1 MKLALALLLACVRA
15 GRANPL
21 DAAEAAWKNKGFVL
35 KERISGENGDLKASA
50 ALYSPDKEGGD
61 RLEVH
66 VVVKDRA
73 FLGYTHPSTVDR
85 IEFDP
90 SPAGRF
96 ADMFHDGSLTLAYRS
111 TRASVGATELNVLR
125 WSRFKIERVAIFP
138 EGRFIR
144 LEGGAVVAARELPLG
159 RYLSMSCEDFGTI
172 SRTAFKT
179 TLNAP
184 RDGGFVDVS
193 SKHPEYYRAEIARKE
208 KVMAS
213 LKKELQKNAGEYLG
227 IAISTYYD
235 YTALGRAKEGWARLR
250 EFFKLP
256 ALAPDSAKTCMAT
269 MEKELRSKLKIPAA
283 WP

>member
-1 MKLALALLLACVRA
+1 MKLALALLLVSASV
-15 GRANPL
+15 RANPL
-21 DAAEAAWKNKGFVL
+21 EAAEAAWRAKGYSV
-35 KERISGENGDLKASA
+35 KDRISAENAGLKASA
-50 ALYSPDKEGGD
+50 ALYAPGGEGGD
-61 RLEVH
+61 RLELH

-73 FLGYTHPSTVDR
+73 FLGYTHPSSVDR
-85 IEFDP
+85 LEFDP

-96 ADMFHDGSLTLAYRS
+96 ADLFHDGSLALAYRS
-111 TRASVGATELNVLR
+111 TRVSVGATDLNVLR
-125 WSRFKIERVAIFP
+125 WSRFRIERVAVFP
-138 EGRFIR
+138 EGRFVR
-144 LEGGAVVAARELPLG
+144 LPGGDVVASRELPLG
-159 RYLSMSCEDFGTI
+159 RYLSMGCEDFGTI

-184 RDGGFVDVS
+184 RGGVFVDVS
-193 SKHPEYYRAEIARKE
+193 SEHPDYYRAEIGRKE

-235 YTALGRAKEGWARLR
+235 YAALKRAREGWSRLR

-256 ALAPDSAKTCMAT
+256 ALAPAAAKTCMAS
-269 MEKELRSKLKIPAA
+269 MEKELRSQLKVPAS